1 VHRIGRT
8 GRAQNPGEAFTI
20 VTPEDQAFFKVIQK
34 KMGQW
39 VMLEGTDEVD
49 LKGY

>member
-1 VHRIGRT
+1 
-8 GRAQNPGEAFTI
+8 